1 MQQIS
6 LKKNPDKILVI
17 KPSSLGD
24 IIHSLPVL
32 LALWETFPHAKIHWV
47 IAKGFEEI
55 LEHHPMVA
63 KLLIINKDQWKR
75 KGKISDTLLEMR
87 TLLRDLK
94 KESYDL
100 VIDLQGLLRSGLIA
114 YATGAP
120 VRIGFNE
127 AREGGNLFYTHK
139 VEGGGNIHAVDRY
152 LKIACTLGCDSQGV
166 WFPLPLIKESENI
179 KKLKKVLGKYAV
191 LIPGARWK
199 TKRWPKERFG
209 SLASMLNMKSV
220 VVGSP
225 SDATI
230 AHYIQTESKG
240 KTLSMA
246 GKTDLKELISIIRGA
261 SYVISNDSGPMH
273 IAAALG
279 IPVIALFGPTNPVRT
294 GPYGG
299 KHVIITPDIPCAPCY
314 KKKCKDIRCMSG
326 ISVEVVYNAVKSIT
340 CES

>member
-1 MQQIS
+1 MRQIS
-6 LKKNPDKILVI
+6 LKNNPSKILVV

-32 LALWETFPHAKIHWV
+32 LALSQTFPDAKIHWV
-47 IAKGFEEI
+47 VAKGFEEV

-75 KGKISDTLLEMR
+75 KGKIPETLLEMR
-87 TLLRDLK
+87 TLLSELK
-94 KESYDL
+94 NESYDL

-114 YATGAP
+114 YATRAP
-120 VRIGFNE
+120 LRIGFNE
-127 AREGGNLFYTHK
+127 AKEGANLFYTHK
-139 VEGGGNIHAVDRY
+139 VEGGRNVHAVDRY
-152 LKIACTLGCDSQGV
+152 LKIASTLGCDSQGV
-166 WFPLPLIKESENI
+166 SFPLPLINDTEKI
-179 KKLKKVLGKYAV
+179 KNLKKVLGEYAV
-191 LIPGARWK
+191 IIPGARWQ

-220 VVGSP
+220 LVGSP
-225 SDATI
+225 SDAAI

-240 KTLSMA
+240 KALSMA

-294 GPYGG
+294 GPYGSN
-299 KHVIITPDIPCAPCY
+299 HTIITSEIDCAPCY

-326 ISVEVVYNAVKSIT
+326 ISVEVVYNAVKTIT
-340 CES
+340 YES